1 MGPFDVLNLLCGLAL
16 FLYGMEIMGDG
27 LKKSA
32 GNRLKSFL
40 GKATSNPFKGFLL
53 GLGVTAI
60 VQSSSATTVMVVGF
74 VNSGLM
80 TLRQSI
86 GVTFGAEI
94 GTVVT
99 NWLTGLSELGGDAT
113 SAMSWTK
120 WLTPDGW
127 MPMLAVVGIGVYLF
141 SSRTKHKDLASVL
154 LGFAVLMVGMDL
166 MSAAVSPLKQSEEF
180 RTILTMFNNPLL
192 GLLAG
197 LVITAI
203 IQSSSASVGILQ
215 TLASTGAITWGMAF
229 PILLGQNI
237 GTCATALIA
246 STGANK
252 DAKRAALIHLLNNVI
267 GGVVWLTVF
276 WIVSSVVTIPILSA
290 PIGML
295 AIAGLNTAY
304 KTVNVATLMPCTKLL
319 EKLSRL
325 IIRDKADDKEA
336 SILNEH
342 LFATPAAAVESAH
355 RATVIM
361 ADVSAGA
368 LLSSLDM
375 IVNYDPKT
383 ADAIRAAESRA
394 DKWEDDLGSYL
405 VKLSGHSTSE
415 GDSYE
420 ITKLLHLIGDFE
432 RISDHAVNLLES
444 AEEMRDKKLTFSQMA
459 QKELAVL
466 TAAVR
471 ETVEL
476 TMDAFTKKDMAAAAL
491 VEPLEQVID
500 DLKDKIKVN
509 HTLRLQKSECTI
521 EHGFVLSDMLNNLER
536 VSDHCSNV
544 AGLLL
549 EMEKA
554 KSLDM
559 HKYLDGVKHSDEAFR
574 GKYEEYREKY
584 AL

>member
-1 MGPFDVLNLLCGLAL
+1 MGPFDVLTLLCGLAL

-74 VNSGLM
+74 VNSGIMSL
-80 TLRQSI
+80 TQSI

-99 NWLTGLSELGGDAT
+99 NWLTGLSELGSDAT
-113 SAMSWTK
+113 SAVGWTK

-127 MPMLAVVGIGVYLF
+127 MPILAVIGICVYLF

-166 MSAAVSPLKQSEEF
+166 MSMAVSPLKQSDEF
-180 RTILTMFNNPLL
+180 KNILTMFNNPLL

-197 LVITAI
+197 LVLTAI

-267 GGVVWLTVF
+267 GGVIWLTVF

-319 EKLSRL
+319 EKLTRL
-325 IIRDKADDKEA
+325 IIKDKADDKEA

-342 LFATPAAAVESAH
+342 LFATPAAAVESAN
-355 RATVIM
+355 RATVMM
-361 ADVSAGA
+361 AETSASA

-444 AEEMRDKKLTFSQMA
+444 AEEMRDKKLAFSQMA
-459 QKELAVL
+459 QKELSVL

-471 ETVEL
+471 ETVSL

-559 HKYLDGVKHSDEAFR
+559 HKYLDGVKHSDDAFR

>member
-166 MSAAVSPLKQSEEF
+166 MSAAVAPLKQSEEF
-180 RTILTMFNNPLL
+180 RNILTMFNNPLL

-304 KTVNVATLMPCTKLL
+304 KTVNVATLMPCTRLL

-375 IVNYDPKT
+375 IANYDPKT

-444 AEEMRDKKLTFSQMA
+444 AEEMRDKKLAFSQMA

-471 ETVEL
+471 ETVTL

>member
-16 FLYGMEIMGDG
+16 FLYGMEIMGEG

-74 VNSGLM
+74 VNSGIM
-80 TLRQSI
+80 TLSQSI

-94 GTVVT
+94 GTAVT
-99 NWLTGLSELGGDAT
+99 NWLTGLSELGSNATDAIG
-113 SAMSWTK
+113 WTK

-127 MPMLAVVGIGVYLF
+127 MPILAVIGICMYLF
-141 SSRTKHKDLASVL
+141 SSRAKHKELASVL

-166 MSAAVSPLKQSEEF
+166 MSMAVSPLKNSPEF
-180 RTILTMFNNPLL
+180 ASVLTMFNNPLL

-197 LVITAI
+197 LVLTAI

-246 STGANK
+246 STGANR

-267 GGVVWLTVF
+267 GGIVWLTVF

-295 AIAGLNTAY
+295 AIAGLNTVY

-325 IIRDKADDKEA
+325 IIKDKEDEET

-342 LFATPAAAVESAH
+342 LFATPTAAVESAN
-355 RATVIM
+355 RGTVMM

-368 LLSSLDM
+368 LLSALDVM
-375 IVNYDPKT
+375 ENYDAKT
-383 ADAIRAAESRA
+383 ADAIRAAETRA

-444 AEEMRDKKLTFSQMA
+444 AEEMRDKKLTFSSMA

-471 ETVEL
+471 ECVSMTL
-476 TMDAFTKKDMAAAAL
+476 DAFVKRDMAAAAL

-500 DLKDKIKVN
+500 DLKDKIKAN

-521 EHGFVLSDMLNNLER
+521 EHGFVLSDILNNLER

-559 HKYLDGVKHSDEAFR
+559 HKYLDGVKHSDGAFR
-574 GKYEEYREKY
+574 DKFEEYREKY